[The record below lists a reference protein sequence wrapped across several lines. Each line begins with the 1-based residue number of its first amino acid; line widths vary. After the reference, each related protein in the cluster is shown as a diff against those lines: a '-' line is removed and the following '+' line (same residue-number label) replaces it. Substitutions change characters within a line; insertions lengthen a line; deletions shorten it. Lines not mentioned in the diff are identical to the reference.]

1 MGKGARQRHP
11 AASPAR
17 ARARGGSV
25 ASARRTR
32 PWGWWIGGGGAL
44 VIVLVIAILAVTT
57 NHPSAAGASSA
68 SKMDTNAA
76 LLATTAGEANGAP
89 VDGVEANSTEQL
101 LFHIHAHL
109 QIYGNGQQKLVPY
122 GVGIVPPYR
131 LESSQD
137 GSFVDAGSA
146 IYWLHTHDETGVI
159 HVESPVQRTF
169 TLGDFFDIWHQP
181 LGPNQVGSLAGPV
194 TAFVNGKQVNGD
206 PRTIPLDAHDLIQ
219 LDVGGP
225 VVPPQPYTFPAGL

>member
-1 MGKGARQRHP
+1 
-11 AASPAR
+11 
-17 ARARGGSV
+17 
-25 ASARRTR
+25 
-32 PWGWWIGGGGAL
+32 
-44 VIVLVIAILAVTT
+44 
-57 NHPSAAGASSA
+57 
-68 SKMDTNAA
+68 
-76 LLATTAGEANGAP
+76 
-89 VDGVEANSTEQL
+89 
-101 LFHIHAHL
+101 
-109 QIYGNGQQKLVPY
+109 
-122 GVGIVPPYR
+122 VPPYQ

-169 TLGDFFDIWHQP
+169 TLGNFFDIWHQP
-181 LGPNQVGSLAGPV
+181 LGPNQVGSLTGPV

>member
-1 MGKGARQRHP
+1 M
-11 AASPAR
+11 
-17 ARARGGSV
+17 

-32 PWGWWIGGGGAL
+32 AWGWWIGGGGAL

-57 NHPSAAGASSA
+57 SRPSAAGASSA
-68 SKMDTNAA
+68 SRMDTNAA
-76 LLATTAGEANGAP
+76 LVATTAGEANGAP

-101 LFHIHAHL
+101 VFHIHAHL
-109 QIYGNGQQKLVPY
+109 QIYVNGQQKLVPY
-122 GVGIVPPYR
+122 GVGIVPPYQ
-131 LESSQD
+131 LESSQN
-137 GSFVDAGSA
+137 GPFVDAGSA

-169 TLGDFFDIWHQP
+169 TLGDFFDVWHQP
-181 LGPNQVGSLAGPV
+181 LGPNQVGSLTGPV

-206 PRTIPLDAHDLIQ
+206 PRAIPLDAHALIQ